1 MTTEVVGT
9 LLRLKRLA
17 ELTRKVTAME
27 PPNQFHK
34 QVQALTEAGYP
45 KPENRMELSL
55 ILATISHTLRTATNA

>member
-34 QVQALTEAGYP
+34 QAKALTEAGYP
-45 KPENRMELSL
+45 KPENRMELWL